1 MLKKI
6 IENDKD
12 NGSNE
17 TEKLHVEFLI
27 QRIIQN
33 NWNVINVFQYFQKL
47 KISYLGF
54 HTQHFSYW
62 MHQFFAVIFTYLY
75 EENKLWNS
83 DKCHMQIE

>member
-1 MLKKI
+1 MIVLKKI

-33 NWNVINVFQYFQKL
+33 N
-47 KISYLGF
+47 
-54 HTQHFSYW
+54 
-62 MHQFFAVIFTYLY
+62 
-75 EENKLWNS
+75 
-83 DKCHMQIE
+83 